1 MTNTLD
7 SYKILLSTEA
17 RLISC
22 RFANWAELHP
32 LASLSQTP
40 IGLSMTF
47 CTGAV
52 QTSQALC
59 TPGCG
64 WGQRAGRAQ
73 DCSCG
78 HPWAPR
84 EQPCGAW
91 TTPGLHLP
99 DASSTCQLGDQGA
112 SRHRPGPLVTSRG
125 PRQHGAS
132 VLVPPSTRLPAA
144 RSHLSPEQIPAPAS
158 EPQCPDVVGEL
169 QVHLTSCT

>member
-52 QTSQALC
+52 QTSQAL
-59 TPGCG
+59 
-64 WGQRAGRAQ
+64 
-73 DCSCG
+73 CSCG